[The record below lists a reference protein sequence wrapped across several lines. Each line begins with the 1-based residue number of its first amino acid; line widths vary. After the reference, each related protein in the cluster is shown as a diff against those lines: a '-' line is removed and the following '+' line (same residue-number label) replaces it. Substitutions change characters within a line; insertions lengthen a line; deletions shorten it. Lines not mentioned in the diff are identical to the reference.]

1 MQRITW
7 PGPEGD
13 LLRERA
19 VELIE
24 APGPRRRVLGIAG
37 APASGKST
45 LAAELL
51 DDLSERFPGA
61 VAAVGM
67 DAFHLSQL
75 VLQRRDLVEIK
86 GAPQTFDA
94 LGYLRL
100 LERIQ
105 HTDETA
111 YAPEFDRSIEDSIA
125 HRIEI
130 GPQVRLVITE
140 GNYLCLDADP
150 WRAVHAALDQSWFV
164 ELDQAV
170 RRQRLI
176 ERHLRYGRSQ
186 VEAEQ
191 RTDGSDQR
199 NAELVARSII
209 EPDVWIDQ
217 RR

>member
-1 MQRITW
+1 MQRISW
-7 PGPEGD
+7 PGPGADD
-13 LLRERA
+13 LYARA
-19 VELIE
+19 VDLIR
-24 APGPRRRVLGIAG
+24 APGGNRRILGIAG

-45 LAAELL
+45 LAVELV
-51 DDLSERFPGA
+51 ERLGRDFPGA

-67 DAFHLSQL
+67 DAFHLAQS
-75 VLQRRDLVEIK
+75 VLQRRGLVEVK

-94 LGYLRL
+94 VGYLRL

-105 HTDETA
+105 STDETV

-130 GPQVRLVITE
+130 GPGVRLVVTE

-150 WRAVHAALDQSWFV
+150 WRAVHAALDETWFV
-164 ELDQAV
+164 ELPESV

-176 ERHLRYGRSQ
+176 DRHLRYGRSQ
-186 VEAEQ
+186 AEAEQ
-191 RTDGSDQR
+191 RADGSDQR
-199 NAELVARSII
+199 NAELIAGSVL

-217 RR
+217 QP